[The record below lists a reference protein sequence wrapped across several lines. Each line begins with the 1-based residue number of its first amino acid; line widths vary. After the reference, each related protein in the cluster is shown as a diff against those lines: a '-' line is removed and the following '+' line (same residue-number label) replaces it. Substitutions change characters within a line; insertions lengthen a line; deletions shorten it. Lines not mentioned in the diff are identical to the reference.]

1 MKRAVSNAWAEAVLV
16 LVMSGAVLGTVF
28 GFAQWFV
35 LTKQFK
41 HAAVWVLSTAVAV
54 SVGMTLVPIVILGL
68 AYASNINVVG
78 IDYVVSG
85 AILGVV
91 FGLPQWWFVLR
102 KQFKRAAV
110 WLLAT
115 AVAVSAG
122 MMVAPGVI
130 RALRLFAEPGI
141 VSGAGIA
148 AVFGTILGIITGLPL
163 IWLLRHPKSE
173 TWKGSRTDFQSRS
186 VR

>member
-1 MKRAVSNAWAEAVLV
+1 VRNSVKCPAAMAGAEAVLV
-16 LVMSGAVLGTVF
+16 LVMSGAVWGTGL

-35 LTKQFK
+35 LRKQFK

-102 KQFKRAAV
+102 
-110 WLLAT
+110 
-115 AVAVSAG
+115 
-122 MMVAPGVI
+122 
-130 RALRLFAEPGI
+130 
-141 VSGAGIA
+141 
-148 AVFGTILGIITGLPL
+148 
-163 IWLLRHPKSE
+163 
-173 TWKGSRTDFQSRS
+173 
-186 VR
+186 

>member
-1 MKRAVSNAWAEAVLV
+1 VKRAVSNAWAEAVLV

-28 GFAQWFV
+28 GFAQ
-35 LTKQFK
+35 
-41 HAAVWVLSTAVAV
+41 
-54 SVGMTLVPIVILGL
+54 
-68 AYASNINVVG
+68 
-78 IDYVVSG
+78 
-85 AILGVV
+85 
-91 FGLPQWWFVLR
+91 WFVLR